1 MRPLQLTISA
11 FGPYAG
17 EEKIDLDLLGTRG
30 LYLVTGDTGAGK
42 TTIFDAITYA
52 LYGEPSGENRDAGML
67 RSKYA
72 DAETLTYVE
81 LTWKY
86 AEKIY
91 RVRREPEY
99 MRPAKRGGGMVAQKA
114 DALLTLPDGSV
125 VTGPRQV
132 NQKVAELVGISRDQF
147 TRIAM
152 IAQGEFL
159 KLLFAPTD
167 ERITIFR
174 HLFKTHPYRE
184 LQDRLKVEYAKC
196 EKERE
201 LRKNSIRQY
210 VEGIVCPESDPRELR
225 VQKARQGALLI
236 EEILELLGTLIA
248 SDEKMYSGWQM
259 QYAEAEKHHS
269 GCVSGLTKARELQRA
284 AESLME
290 VQDQLK
296 IQTQRAETLKAEL
309 AQWKSREPEI
319 REYARQTAILK
330 NELDRYQELQEL
342 RGKAIAATLEKEALD
357 KHLESLTERY
367 AESTVRLAKD
377 EEESEALKDAPV
389 EEERL
394 GGQLAKLEE
403 RIAAVQKLAEDF
415 SALDV
420 LEKKADAAAEKYR
433 SARDQAGKLQEAYY
447 EKNRLFL
454 DAQAGILAEGLRDG
468 VPCPVCGSISHPAP
482 AVRTPQAPAEAEL
495 TALRKKADEAA
506 AQADRTS
513 QESGALRGR
522 FDQQAAELAKKA
534 GNVLPDGAPLSY
546 AEQLRNALT
555 TLSAERVESQQ
566 KLNTAS
572 AHVLRRKELA
582 ASLDAQR
589 KQLEKMREE
598 SGAGREALVGYT
610 ARISNLTEA
619 AESLSKKL
627 AYDSKDAAEK
637 VIWDLTAKQ
646 EEIQKQIDR
655 ALIARDDCLEKI
667 GTLRGSITALEK
679 QLADGGDRDVFS
691 EEALLREAEEQK
703 QILAKKGQ
711 EIAFRLEKNRET
723 GRHLEKASAELSKVE
738 ERWSWA
744 RTLSYTANGSLKEKE
759 KVKLETYVQM
769 AYFDRIVARS
779 NTRLMVMSSGQYEL
793 IRRVEAE
800 NNRSQSGLELDV
812 IDHYNGSQR
821 SVKTLSGGEAFKASL
836 SLALGLSDEVQSS
849 AGGIRLDTMF
859 VDEGFGSL
867 DEESLEQAMRALHGL
882 AEGNRLVGIISHVP
896 ELKQKID
903 KQIIV
908 KKDRAKGSRVEIIY

>member
-1 MRPLQLTISA
+1 MRPLQLILSA

-30 LYLVTGDTGAGK
+30 LYLITGDTGAGK

-72 DAETLTYVE
+72 DAQTPTYVE

-99 MRPAKRGGGMVAQKA
+99 MRPAKRGEGMVPQKS

-132 NQKVAELVGISRDQF
+132 NQKVAELIGISRDQF

-167 ERITIFR
+167 DRITIFR

-184 LQDRLKVEYAKC
+184 LQDRLKAEYSKC

-225 VQKARQGALLI
+225 VKKARQGELLI
-236 EEILELLGTLIA
+236 EEILELLDALIA
-248 SDEKMYSGWQM
+248 SDEMMYSDWKA
-259 QYAEAEKHHS
+259 QYTKAEKHHS
-269 GCVSGLTKARELQRA
+269 GRVSGLTKARELQKA
-284 AESLME
+284 AESLTTMQE
-290 VQDQLK
+290 QLS
-296 IQTQRAETLKAEL
+296 IQTRHAETLKAEF

-319 REYARQTAILK
+319 REYARQSAILK
-330 NELDRYQELQEL
+330 NELDRYQELREL
-342 RGKAIAATLEKEALD
+342 RGKSTAATLEKEALE
-357 KHLESLTERY
+357 KHLESLAKRFTE
-367 AESTVRLAKD
+367 SSMRLVKD
-377 EEESEALKDAPV
+377 EQEAEALKDAPV

-403 RIAAVQKLAEDF
+403 RIAAMKKLAEEF

-420 LEKKADAAAEKYR
+420 LRKDADAATEKYR
-433 SARDQAGKLQEAYY
+433 TARDQARKLEETYHEQ
-447 EKNRLFL
+447 NRLFL
-454 DAQAGILAEGLRDG
+454 DAQAGILAEGLQAG
-468 VPCPVCGSISHPAP
+468 VPCPVCGSISHPSP
-482 AVRTPQAPAEAEL
+482 AVRTPQAPAEADL
-495 TALRKKADEAA
+495 TVLRKKAEEAA
-506 AQADRTS
+506 ALADRSS

-522 FDQQAAELAKKA
+522 FDQQTAELEKRADH
-534 GNVLPDGAPLSY
+534 VLPGGKSLAY
-546 AEQLRNALT
+546 AEQIRNALT
-555 TLSAERVESQQ
+555 ILSAEFAEAQ
-566 KLNTAS
+566 KKLKIAS
-572 AHVLRRKELA
+572 AHVLRGNDLA
-582 ASLDAQR
+582 VSLDAQR
-589 KQLEKMREE
+589 KQLEIMREE
-598 SGAGREALVGYT
+598 SGAGREALAEYT
-610 ARISNLTEA
+610 ARISNLKEA
-619 AESLSKKL
+619 AEDLLKKL
-627 AYDSKDAAEK
+627 AYDSKDEAEK
-637 VIWDLTAKQ
+637 VIRDLSAKQ
-646 EEIQKQIDR
+646 EEIQKQIDC
-655 ALIARDDCLEKI
+655 ALIARDDCLGKI
-667 GTLRGSITALEK
+667 GTLRGSINALEK
-679 QLADGGDRDVFS
+679 QLADGGEFDISR
-691 EEALLREAEEQK
+691 EEALLKEAEEQK
-703 QILAKKGQ
+703 QILAKEGQ

-723 GRHLEKASAELSKVE
+723 GAHLAKASAELSKVE
-738 ERWSWA
+738 ERWIWT

-769 AYFDRIVARS
+769 AYFDRIVARA

-793 IRRVEAE
+793 IRRTEAE

-836 SLALGLSDEVQSS
+836 SLALGLSDEVHSS

-903 KQIIV
+903 KQVVV